1 MKYEMKTVDDIAIF
15 SLSGKMFGDK
25 LTSNLYD
32 EAKSMIEK
40 GVKNVIIDLR
50 QVDFINSIG
59 LGVIIACRTSSIKA
73 GGSLKLVGTGKNIQK
88 YFQITELDQFFAFYR
103 NEEEAL
109 ASYTKK

>member
-1 MKYEMKTVDDIAIF
+1 MKYEIKTIDDIAIF

-40 GVKNVIIDLR
+40 GIKDLIIDLR

-59 LGVIIACRTSSIKA
+59 LGVVIACRTSSIKA
-73 GGSLKLVGTGKNIQK
+73 GGCLKLIGKGKNIMK
-88 YFQITELDQFFAFYR
+88 YFQITELDKFFEFYG

-109 ASYTKK
+109 ASFTKR